1 MIDKLIDK
9 RCLELGIL
17 IEVFS
22 LSDAYVNNW
31 VKLGIY

>member
-9 RCLELGIL
+9 HFLVLGIL

-22 LSDAYVNNW
+22 LSDVYVNN
-31 VKLGIY
+31 

>member
-9 RCLELGIL
+9 HFLELGIL

-22 LSDAYVNNW
+22 LSDAYVNN
-31 VKLGIY
+31 

>member
-9 RCLELGIL
+9 RCLGLGIL

-22 LSDAYVNNW
+22 LSDAYVNN
-31 VKLGIY
+31 

>member
-17 IEVFS
+17 IEFFS
-22 LSDAYVNNW
+22 LSDAYVNN
-31 VKLGIY
+31 

>member
-9 RCLELGIL
+9 HFLELGIL

-22 LSDAYVNNW
+22 LSDVYVNN
-31 VKLGIY
+31 